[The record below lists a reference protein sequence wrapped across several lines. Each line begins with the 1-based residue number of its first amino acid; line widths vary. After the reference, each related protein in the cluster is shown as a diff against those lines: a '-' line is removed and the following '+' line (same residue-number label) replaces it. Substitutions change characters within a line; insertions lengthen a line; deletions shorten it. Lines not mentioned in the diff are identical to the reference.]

1 MNLLQDGYVI
11 DVPYPIF
18 VHRQATPIWLNTIA
32 QLQGSE
38 SPDVSKPY
46 RYLELGCAMGIHLH
60 LTAAANPMGHFV
72 GVDFNP
78 QQLMVA
84 KEVLDSTKINN
95 IEFVQASF
103 EDFLNLEIEPFDF
116 IVTHGVWSWISE
128 KNQTIMLNIIHKLLK
143 PNGILY
149 CSYMSHPGAT
159 GLTSVQKLMTEMS
172 KNLNGDSATKAV
184 QSLSLARQI
193 GQSKIGLFEK
203 VPSLNQELFELS
215 QDKPNYI
222 AHDFLSEHWQPQH
235 SADMIRQFGNIG
247 LSYIAGA
254 GIIENLD
261 VFSLPIE
268 IQKLIK
274 TLPLIT
280 LQETVKDIARHTLQ
294 RQDIYVNNHKKM
306 SHIQIEQ
313 NFKKI
318 KFGVLP
324 HAPTGKN
331 LKEDSKIG
339 MIHDAIPF
347 FESILILLSQKQ
359 LSIYE
364 VSKQLDTKIDLAKI
378 AEMMLVLIWAGY
390 IHPLRLDSV
399 QANFSTRMNSW
410 MSEQGLN
417 WECLPNCGT
426 VFDRNKSKE

>member
-38 SPDVSKPY
+38 SPEVSKPY

-84 KEVLDSTKINN
+84 KDVLDSTKINN
-95 IEFVQASF
+95 IEFFQASF
-103 EDFLNLEIEPFDF
+103 EEFLNLEIEPFDF

-128 KNQTIMLNIIHKLLK
+128 ENQTVMIKIINKLLK
-143 PNGILY
+143 ANGVLY

-172 KNLNGDSATKAV
+172 RNLNGDSATKAV

-193 GQSKIGLFEK
+193 GQSKIGLFAK
-203 VPSLNQELFELS
+203 IPSLNQELFELS

-268 IQKLIK
+268 IQTLIK

-280 LQETVKDIARHTLQ
+280 LKETVKDIARHTLQ
-294 RQDIYVNNHKKM
+294 RQDIYVNNHTKI
-306 SHIQIEQ
+306 SHIKIEQ
-313 NFKKI
+313 NFKK
-318 KFGVLP
+318 
-324 HAPTGKN
+324 N
-331 LKEDSKIG
+331 
-339 MIHDAIPF
+339 
-347 FESILILLSQKQ
+347 
-359 LSIYE
+359 
-364 VSKQLDTKIDLAKI
+364 
-378 AEMMLVLIWAGY
+378 
-390 IHPLRLDSV
+390 
-399 QANFSTRMNSW
+399 
-410 MSEQGLN
+410 
-417 WECLPNCGT
+417 
-426 VFDRNKSKE
+426 